1 MIRLRAG
8 RRRRLTPARASG
20 GAGETFRRI
29 RYREAPP
36 SGRTLGRPPAASAP
50 SLRRGRLGRSPFRL
64 DRAERERGAASL
76 EMVIIFPIVLLVSL
90 AAVQA
95 GLWMYARSLCLAAA
109 QEGALVGA
117 AIDSSPAQAERAAV
131 VFLEEAAP
139 RFAQVPVVDVAR
151 GFEQVSVTV
160 TARIPTVL
168 PGFLD
173 QVEQTAALPV
183 ERYT

>member
-1 MIRLRAG
+1 
-8 RRRRLTPARASG
+8 
-20 GAGETFRRI
+20 
-29 RYREAPP
+29 
-36 SGRTLGRPPAASAP
+36 
-50 SLRRGRLGRSPFRL
+50 
-64 DRAERERGAASL
+64 
-76 EMVIIFPIVLLVSL
+76 MVIIFPIVLLVSL

-117 AIDSSPAQAERAAV
+117 TLGSSPAQAERAAV
-131 VFLEEAAP
+131 AFIEDAAP
-139 RFAQVPVVDVAR
+139 RFAQVPVVEVAR
-151 GFEQVSVTV
+151 GAEQVTVTV

-173 QVEQTAALPV
+173 QVDQTAALPV